1 MASGVNQA
9 LWVKRPTYEEILCD
23 METDYK
29 VKLPD
34 RVALQFYDSFAM
46 THFREMQE
54 QTNESDAQ
62 KDEHRREAV
71 VAAAADEGVGR
82 QELQQF
88 ANQLHQQSQHVN
100 TELINNLN
108 ASAAHHRRGL
118 EEQAATF
125 ARQMAHER
133 LLADNR
139 MRTVQ
144 SNIDALANQPRCL
157 RPAHHRHKAT
167 MKS

>member
-1 MASGVNQA
+1 MTIGFNQA
-9 LWVKRPTYEEILCD
+9 LWSKRPTYGEILRY
-23 METDYK
+23 METDYN
-29 VKLPD
+29 VKLPN

-54 QTNESDAQ
+54 QTNESEAQ

-71 VAAAADEGVGR
+71 VSAAADEGVGR

-88 ANQLHQQSQHVN
+88 ANQLHQQGQHVN
-100 TELINNLN
+100 AELINNLN
-108 ASAAHHRRGL
+108 ASAEHHRRGL
-118 EEQAATF
+118 EEQAAAF

-144 SNIDALANQPRCL
+144 
-157 RPAHHRHKAT
+157 AT
-167 MKS
+167 